1 MANVLE
7 ILVRTV
13 DQASGPAR
21 NIVGAL
27 GGIASAATA
36 AGVAVAAASVAVG
49 AASVKTAAD
58 FEQSLANTASATGAT
73 KDQLAALRQEALAIG
88 KDTSKSA
95 SESAEAMGEL
105 VKAGLSIEQ
114 VVGGAARSVVQ
125 LAEATGSDVS
135 DMAVLVSNSLNTFQ
149 RDGIKAAKVA
159 DIVAKAANASA
170 IGTKDISFALAA
182 VGPVAAQ
189 AGLSMQDF
197 ATAIGILGNNA
208 LKGSDAGTSLK
219 TMLMRLTAPT
229 DDAKAVLDGL
239 NVSIFDAAGKT
250 RNFRDIL
257 GDLQKSLAGATEE
270 QRAATLTTL
279 FGSDAIRAANILLG
293 EGTEGW
299 DKFNAAMGGAPNVA
313 EQAAMRMNTLNGRIE
328 QIKGTIE
335 TGAILIGEKFL
346 PALTGIAD
354 AALGGL
360 NYLLEAD
367 WSRMS
372 IALGVIAINAQA
384 MLAAVLPIFGNA
396 PDAMGPAIV
405 KTVNDVAMQLAYFS
419 GVVRTVFIDQ
429 VVPWV
434 TNAAKVIQR
443 VFSGEWTAAFTEW
456 TEPALGSLGDR
467 LADIYQFVLEWLGKS
482 LVSIVDQ
489 LAEWGGAFLDWIGPV
504 VPVLIRQLGTFLDRM
519 IGWFYVTALPSI
531 VGQLAQWGV
540 ALVSWIVP
548 RIPGML
554 LELAKLQ
561 QELNG
566 WIIGRLPE
574 IQKYLGEWA
583 DRFLKWVETDVMPK
597 LPGVLDSIIKEI
609 RTWSSGNQ
617 KALEDVGQTMGTA
630 LIKGIV
636 NGFRSIKLPMPAF
649 AVKYIDGPG
658 GIKIPSGFDVMKG
671 LVDLGAIIPALAD
684 GGIVT
689 KPTLALIGEA
699 GPEAVV
705 PLKNGGGQMGGG
717 VHVHFHG
724 PVYGVSD
731 LENLVTKMVISGQ
744 KRGRLTGLVA
754 QT

>member
-1 MANVLE
+1 
-7 ILVRTV
+7 
-13 DQASGPAR
+13 
-21 NIVGAL
+21 
-27 GGIASAATA
+27 
-36 AGVAVAAASVAVG
+36 
-49 AASVKTAAD
+49 
-58 FEQSLANTASATGAT
+58 
-73 KDQLAALRQEALAIG
+73 
-88 KDTSKSA
+88 
-95 SESAEAMGEL
+95 
-105 VKAGLSIEQ
+105 
-114 VVGGAARSVVQ
+114 
-125 LAEATGSDVS
+125 
-135 DMAVLVSNSLNTFQ
+135 
-149 RDGIKAAKVA
+149 
-159 DIVAKAANASA
+159 
-170 IGTKDISFALAA
+170 
-182 VGPVAAQ
+182 
-189 AGLSMQDF
+189 
-197 ATAIGILGNNA
+197 
-208 LKGSDAGTSLK
+208 
-219 TMLMRLTAPT
+219 
-229 DDAKAVLDGL
+229 
-239 NVSIFDAAGKT
+239 
-250 RNFRDIL
+250 
-257 GDLQKSLAGATEE
+257 
-270 QRAATLTTL
+270 
-279 FGSDAIRAANILLG
+279 
-293 EGTEGW
+293 
-299 DKFNAAMGGAPNVA
+299 
-313 EQAAMRMNTLNGRIE
+313 
-328 QIKGTIE
+328 
-335 TGAILIGEKFL
+335 
-346 PALTGIAD
+346 
-354 AALGGL
+354 
-360 NYLLEAD
+360 
-367 WSRMS
+367 
-372 IALGVIAINAQA
+372 
-384 MLAAVLPIFGNA
+384 
-396 PDAMGPAIV
+396 
-405 KTVNDVAMQLAYFS
+405 
-419 GVVRTVFIDQ
+419 
-429 VVPWV
+429 
-434 TNAAKVIQR
+434 
-443 VFSGEWTAAFTEW
+443 
-456 TEPALGSLGDR
+456 
-467 LADIYQFVLEWLGKS
+467 
-482 LVSIVDQ
+482 VDQ